1 MSAAPFH
8 IYIDADACPVK
19 DEVYKV
25 AFRYHV
31 PVSVVSNS
39 FMRIPDDPMISRI
52 IVSAGPDVADDYI
65 AERADVASIVVTADI
80 LLADRCVKANA
91 TVISPTGK
99 LFTEAS
105 IGSAVATRNLMEGLR
120 STGEITGGP
129 APFAK
134 ADRSRFLS
142 ALDQALVHL
151 KRG

>member
-1 MSAAPFH
+1 MSATPFH

-25 AFRYHV
+25 AFRYKI

-39 FMRIPDDPMISRI
+39 FMRIPDDPMIERI

-65 AERADVASIVVTADI
+65 AERADRGSVVVTADI
-80 LLADRCVKANA
+80 LLAERCVKADA
-91 TVISPTGK
+91 TVIGPTGK
-99 LFTEAS
+99 LFTENS

-151 KRG
+151 KRQ